1 MASDITSQNAF
12 HGARADVYVG
22 SLLVGRAQGIN
33 GTYTIT
39 NIGIEEM
46 GEATPTCFVTVGSN
60 VNFSVQR
67 IAKIGDDPMGDGIL
81 PKMDTV
87 SLITQNDL
95 TFQIQ
100 DRITGK
106 VKYKI
111 SGARADGAQTFGAT
125 PRSLFVDGM
134 NFVGTKFEMSS
145 GE

>member
-12 HGARADVYVG
+12 SGARADVYMG
-22 SLLVGRAQGIN
+22 TLLIGRAQGIN

-46 GEATPTCFVTVGSN
+46 GEATPTAFVTVGSN

-67 IAKIGDDPMGDGIL
+67 ITKLGDDPMTDRIL
-81 PKMDTV
+81 PKMDTN
-87 SLITQNDL
+87 SLIQHNDV
-95 TFQIQ
+95 TFQVK
-100 DRITGK
+100 DRLTGK

-111 SGARADGAQTFGAT
+111 SGCRADGAQTFGAT
-125 PRSLFVDGM
+125 PRSLFIDGL
-134 NFVGTKFEMSS
+134 NFVGTGFETKP